1 MVLAKDLKK
10 DAKIVLDN
18 ENLIVEKVEV
28 SKIGKHGKSKCRLE
42 CLDNNKEKKVFIV
55 LADDEIQVQK
65 P

>member
-1 MVLAKDLKK
+1 MTLSKDLKK
-10 DAKIVLDN
+10 GDKIVLDN
-18 ENLIVEKVEV
+18 ENLIVEKIEV

-42 CLDNNKEKKVFIV
+42 CLNNKNEKKIFIV

>member
-10 DAKIVLDN
+10 GVKIVFEN
-18 ENLIVEKVEV
+18 EPIIVEKVDV

-42 CLDNNKEKKVFIV
+42 CLNNKNEKQVFIV

-65 P
+65 T